1 MPKIEGLETYSPTLV
16 LMGEGIFEND
26 DVPFETQL
34 GVEKFSYSGD
44 FPSSE
49 FYEPFGQVTYWER
62 QEIRMD
68 IPLDGKYFIVVMDE
82 KNQTGKYSLAIG
94 TIEDFSGG
102 DLFTTLPNA
111 WLETKLFVNDF
122 VSIGIAA
129 FVMSIGIQTVEI
141 DDTYGIGEGTS
152 YKFSAPD
159 HSEQNVKIT
168 GDTFDVELSTP
179 AGGLQVP
186 LREHKKE
193 VSFQW
198 FHLADGE
205 SRIQIQNTGNTE
217 LTITGVLIRSSDPIW
232 FTYDLMVITAGMV
245 IIGFSMGFTLRK
257 PKGF

>member
-1 MPKIEGLETYSPTLV
+1 MQKSIPLIVFFVIFIVSINPAYAHKLITHDDSHKDFDSALLIPDHEISWAIYENLEANDAKFYSFDAKHGESFYASIVVPKIEGLETYSPTLV

-82 KNQTGKYSLAIG
+82 KNQTGKYSLAVG

-111 WLETKLFVNDF
+111 WLETKLFVNDY
-122 VSIGIAA
+122 VSIGIS
-129 FVMSIGIQTVEI
+129 V
-141 DDTYGIGEGTS
+141 
-152 YKFSAPD
+152 
-159 HSEQNVKIT
+159 
-168 GDTFDVELSTP
+168 L
-179 AGGLQVP
+179 
-186 LREHKKE
+186 
-193 VSFQW
+193 
-198 FHLADGE
+198 
-205 SRIQIQNTGNTE
+205 
-217 LTITGVLIRSSDPIW
+217 VLIMIPVIPI
-232 FTYDLMVITAGMV
+232 MIT
-245 IIGFSMGFTLRK
+245 IKKRQIKKIKSN
-257 PKGF
+257 